1 MGERYRE
8 ALPALAGKAGFLVGG
23 LLTVRL
29 MSEVADITWW
39 SARPLWFHM
48 LPLVAMPLLGFAGG
62 FALGKYAINSR
73 ASQGK
78 T

>member
-23 LLTVRL
+23 LLTVML

-48 LPLVAMPLLGFAGG
+48 FPLVAMPLLGFAAG
-62 FALGKYAINSR
+62 FALGKYAINSGADR
-73 ASQGK
+73 DRK
-78 T
+78 